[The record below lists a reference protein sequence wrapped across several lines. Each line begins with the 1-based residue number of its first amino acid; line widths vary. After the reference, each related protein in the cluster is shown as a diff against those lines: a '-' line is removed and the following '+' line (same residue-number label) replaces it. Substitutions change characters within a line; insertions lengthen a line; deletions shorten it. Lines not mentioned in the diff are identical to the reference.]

1 MFSKKMLLYGGIILL
16 VCLACALPAGALEL
30 NPMKYI
36 LKEPVPVQT
45 VNKTLVNHAI
55 GSPVEKVTV
64 LPRVTSGASPVNA
77 PTMSQVQSGTGT
89 CSQDTPLLTLE
100 GTVTEILYTDN
111 WGTTF
116 TIMKL
121 SGGSEV
127 LLFAADG
134 GNNGRVN
141 HLFETAYIKGNRIH
155 VTTTSGCSMESFS
168 GYDGTTKQL
177 PAYKV
182 LFINLGPVH
191 P

>member
-1 MFSKKMLLYGGIILL
+1 MFSKKILLYGGIILL

-30 NPMKYI
+30 NPINYI
-36 LKEPVPVQT
+36 LKQPVPVQT

-55 GSPVEKVTV
+55 GPVERMTV
-64 LPRVTSGASPVNA
+64 LPLVTHAASPVDV
-77 PTMSQVQSGTGT
+77 PTMSQVHSGTGT
-89 CSQDTPLLTLE
+89 CTQDTPSTTLE
-100 GTVTEILYTDN
+100 GTITEIMYADN
-111 WGTTF
+111 WGTSW

-134 GNNGRVN
+134 GNPDRVN
-141 HLFETAYIKGNRIH
+141 HLFETAYIRGNRIH
-155 VTTTSGCSMESFS
+155 VTTTGGCSVTPFS
-168 GYDGTTKQL
+168 GYDGISKQL
-177 PAYKV
+177 PAYKA